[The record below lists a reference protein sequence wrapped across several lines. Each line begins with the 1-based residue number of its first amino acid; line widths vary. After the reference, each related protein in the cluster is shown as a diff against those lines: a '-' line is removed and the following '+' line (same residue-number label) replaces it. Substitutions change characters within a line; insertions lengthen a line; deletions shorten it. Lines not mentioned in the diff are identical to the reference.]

1 MHVCHIAVEAA
12 REAVDVVAV
21 VVHGGIV
28 VRVLSGYAVRLFSG
42 PCADHLLKRHPLP
55 HHVKGA
61 HTAVLPEQRLTGVSL
76 RPLRYTDLTRS
87 IRLLLSGIIA
97 AVRTGGSSFFAT
109 LQNELVD
116 GGEQVKL
123 TRRRSAGGGLCAD
136 ACVIPRRHAILHEPA
151 TCAWEC
157 RLFPPLP
164 THLATLR

>member
-28 VRVLSGYAVRLFSG
+28 VRVLWGYAVRLFSG
-42 PCADHLLKRHPLP
+42 PCADHLLKRHP
-55 HHVKGA
+55 VA
-61 HTAVLPEQRLTGVSL
+61 HRIEDTHAAVLTEQRLTGVSV

-116 GGEQVKL
+116 GGEQVEL

-136 ACVIPRRHAILHEPA
+136 TCVISCRHAIPHESA
-151 TCAWEC
+151 TCA
-157 RLFPPLP
+157 
-164 THLATLR
+164 